1 MDRPEPILL
10 TVGKAAKLL
19 SLHKSTV
26 YEMCYTGQIK
36 SIKIGRQ
43 RRVLYEDLQRWV
55 QEQYEQQAAGSG

>member
-10 TVGKAAKLL
+10 IVGKAAKLL

-26 YEMCYTGQIK
+26 YEMCYNGQLK

-43 RRVLYEDLQRWV
+43 L
-55 QEQYEQQAAGSG
+55 